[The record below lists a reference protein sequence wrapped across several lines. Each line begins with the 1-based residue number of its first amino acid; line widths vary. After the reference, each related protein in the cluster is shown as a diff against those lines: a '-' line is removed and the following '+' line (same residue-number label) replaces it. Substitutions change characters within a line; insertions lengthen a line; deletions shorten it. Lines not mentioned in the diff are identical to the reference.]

1 MKDLGITPENFNPRI
16 LYIIKKAYY
25 DEKLVS
31 NHCHDYISFMYVF
44 SGSCTYY
51 INNEIYHVK
60 KGDTLIFNPG
70 VSHGKY
76 VAPGEDIVELQITF
90 DNICMKNI
98 QRNHLIPQNTFPL
111 ISLHKYELDVFK
123 CCYDIVTEQEKD
135 ELGKD
140 LILKSL
146 VMKLIVLILKC
157 IYDDNPAKENV
168 GVSLEP
174 YDKTTMV
181 NTIISYMIENYKCQI
196 SLDKISKNMYLSPV
210 YISKIFKEETGESPI
225 NYLINLRL
233 SKAKELLDSG
243 ELSIKEIAERVGYTD
258 AYHFSKLFKK
268 HFGYPPS
275 KHNSFKQGI

>member
-1 MKDLGITPENFNPRI
+1 MKDLGINTENFNPRI
-16 LYIIKKAYY
+16 LYIIKKAYDY
-25 DEKLVS
+25 EKS
-31 NHCHDYISFMYVF
+31 IADHCHEYVSFMYVF
-44 SGSCTYY
+44 SGSCTYT
-51 INNEIYHVK
+51 IDGEVYHVK

-70 VSHGKY
+70 VVHGKY
-76 VAPGEDIVELQITF
+76 VAPGEEIVELQITF
-90 DNICMKNI
+90 DNICIKNLPK
-98 QRNHLIPQNTFPL
+98 NHLIPKDIFPL
-111 ISLHKYELDVFK
+111 ISLHKYELDIFK
-123 CCYDIVTEQEKD
+123 CCYELILEQEKD

-140 LILKSL
+140 LILKAL
-146 VMKLIVLILKC
+146 VMKLIVLILKS
-157 IYDDNPAKENV
+157 INDEKHTKDTN

-233 SKAKELLDSG
+233 SKAKELLDDG
-243 ELSIKEIAERVGYTD
+243 HFSIKEVAEKVGYAD

-275 KHNSFKQGI
+275 KYVSSK